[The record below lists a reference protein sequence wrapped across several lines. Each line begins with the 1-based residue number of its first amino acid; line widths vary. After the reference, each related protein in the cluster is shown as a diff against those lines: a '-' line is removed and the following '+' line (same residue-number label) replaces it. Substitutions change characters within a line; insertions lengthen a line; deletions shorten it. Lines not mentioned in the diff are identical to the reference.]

1 MGIIECAYRRVMNC
15 GNELFE
21 NITIHQPLDILVL
34 TRPIDD
40 PALAMLAENG

>member
-1 MGIIECAYRRVMNC
+1 MGIIEYAYRGIRNC

-40 PALAMLAENG
+40 PALVILAENG